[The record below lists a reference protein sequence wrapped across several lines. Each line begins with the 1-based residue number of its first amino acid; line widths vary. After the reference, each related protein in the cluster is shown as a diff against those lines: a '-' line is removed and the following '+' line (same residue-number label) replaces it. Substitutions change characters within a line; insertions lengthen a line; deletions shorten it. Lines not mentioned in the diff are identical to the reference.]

1 MTEKDCFEKIK
12 ELAYLAGKKMREAD
26 RSEMTTDAK
35 TGHQNFVTK
44 YDKAIEQYLREEL
57 KKIFPEAAFFGEET
71 ANGDF
76 PDTEYVF
83 VVDPIDGTSNFIK
96 DLRWSCVAIALTKQK
111 ERICGMV
118 YNPYAEELFSAVKGE
133 GAFLN
138 DVPIRVSP
146 EPLERG
152 IAVFGTAPYYDDIRG
167 LAMKKAEEYLEKC
180 IDIRRTGSAELDLC
194 LVAAGRVELYFEPR
208 IQPWDFAAG
217 SLIVEEAGGR
227 VCRWDG
233 TPLDVTKASDCMACG
248 SGVKIRRL

>member
-118 YNPYAEELFSAVKGE
+118 YNPYTEELFSAVKGE

-167 LAMKKAEEYLEKC
+167 LAMKKAVTSAGPVRQSWISVSWLRAARSF
-180 IDIRRTGSAELDLC
+180 ISSPGSSPGILPRAPSSSKKREAES
-194 LVAAGRVELYFEPR
+194 AAGTERL
-208 IQPWDFAAG
+208 
-217 SLIVEEAGGR
+217 SM
-227 VCRWDG
+227 
-233 TPLDVTKASDCMACG
+233 S
-248 SGVKIRRL
+248 RRLRTAWPAAAE